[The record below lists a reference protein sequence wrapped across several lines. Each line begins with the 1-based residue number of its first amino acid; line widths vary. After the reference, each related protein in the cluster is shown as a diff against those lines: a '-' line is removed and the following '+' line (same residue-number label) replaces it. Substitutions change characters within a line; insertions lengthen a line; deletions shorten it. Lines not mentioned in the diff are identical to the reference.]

1 MNRKNII
8 LIYTN
13 KMILIIVNVI
23 VFIIIFALIMIN
35 TLRIGSLKDE
45 QVDFTNKINN
55 TLSRI
60 HNELLSKYEEKKSI
74 DSKIIQIIVEK
85 LLDIENRLA

>member
-1 MNRKNII
+1 
-8 LIYTN
+8 
-13 KMILIIVNVI
+13 MILIIVNVI

-45 QVDFTNKINN
+45 QVDFINKINS
-55 TLSRI
+55 TLSLI

>member
-1 MNRKNII
+1 M
-8 LIYTN
+8 
-13 KMILIIVNVI
+13 
-23 VFIIIFALIMIN
+23 
-35 TLRIGSLKDE
+35 KDE
-45 QVDFTNKINN
+45 QIDFMNKINN

-85 LLDIENRLA
+85 LLDMENRVNA

>member
-1 MNRKNII
+1 
-8 LIYTN
+8 
-13 KMILIIVNVI
+13 MILVI
-23 VFIIIFALIMIN
+23 VTVMVFILLFSLILIN
-35 TLRIGSLKDE
+35 TLRISSMKDE
-45 QVDFTNKINN
+45 QIDFMNKINN

-85 LLDIENRLA
+85 LLDMENRVNA

>member
-1 MNRKNII
+1 
-8 LIYTN
+8 
-13 KMILIIVNVI
+13 MILVI
-23 VFIIIFALIMIN
+23 VTVMVFVLLFSLILMN
-35 TLRIGSLKDE
+35 TLRISSMKDE
-45 QVDFTNKINN
+45 QIDFMNKINN

-85 LLDIENRLA
+85 LLDMENRVNA